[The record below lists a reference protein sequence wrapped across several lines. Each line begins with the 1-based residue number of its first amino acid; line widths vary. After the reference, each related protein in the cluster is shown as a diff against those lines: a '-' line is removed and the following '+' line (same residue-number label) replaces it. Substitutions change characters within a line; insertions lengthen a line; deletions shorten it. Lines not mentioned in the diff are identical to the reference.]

1 MCVLK
6 GREVFSLECLRTP
19 SPLPAETVGIA
30 QCYVALPQFW
40 GGTRPPAGTWLVAP
54 ERPCWPVWGSS
65 TQGSEHSPGQSLKG
79 INATSVTAHTDCQST
94 TLLGRRVMK

>member
-1 MCVLK
+1 M
-6 GREVFSLECLRTP
+6 RTP
-19 SPLPAETVGIA
+19 SPLPAGTVGIA

-94 TLLGRRVMK
+94 TSLGRRVMK